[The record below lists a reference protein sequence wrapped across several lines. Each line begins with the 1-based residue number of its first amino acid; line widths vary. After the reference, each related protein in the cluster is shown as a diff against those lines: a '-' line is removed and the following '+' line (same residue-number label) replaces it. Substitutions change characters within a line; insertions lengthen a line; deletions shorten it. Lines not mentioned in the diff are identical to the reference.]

1 MKPKAKKHSGPK
13 LSDLKSKCK
22 ELDIPTSGTK
32 TILED
37 RIAAFERGEIKTITQ
52 TRDEKKAAK
61 ELKASSEKKKKEK
74 KGKKRSSG
82 KSSKSSKSNKSSKSS
97 TSTKSSKSTSSGASL
112 SELKSQLKAAGLP
125 RTGNKAELDK
135 RLAKFK
141 AEQADGKVNYNGWKL
156 PKIKDELKTRMV
168 KVKAGLNKE
177 AMIKLLQDDDAG
189 IKVEKVKLRKKT
201 KPVKEPKST
210 PEDSDS
216 DSDCYTVDENGDR
229 IDSKWGEDYNESDSD
244 CDSDSDC
251 SDCDSDSDSDS
262 TMDAAEALALL
273 RAQLNN

>member
-1 MKPKAKKHSGPK
+1 MSNTALITKLNTAINGQMCAFLDTIADKYGMTSDNLKSDWANFSGMKPKAKKHSGPK

-61 ELKASSEKKKKEK
+61 EVKASSEKKEKKEKKDK

-82 KSSKSSKSNKSSKSS
+82 KSSKSSKSSKSNKSS

-141 AEQADGKVNYNGWKL
+141 AEQADGKVNYNAWSFTIEIWSSLVLTSFIFLSWHRIHVLNSTNILHTSFGIRLGKSCSIFIL
-156 PKIKDELKTRMV
+156 SGFVLIKSSCAFPIHFSRSSFV
-168 KVKAGLNKE
+168 
-177 AMIKLLQDDDAG
+177 
-189 IKVEKVKLRKKT
+189 
-201 KPVKEPKST
+201 S
-210 PEDSDS
+210 
-216 DSDCYTVDENGDR
+216 
-229 IDSKWGEDYNESDSD
+229 
-244 CDSDSDC
+244 
-251 SDCDSDSDSDS
+251 
-262 TMDAAEALALL
+262 AEI
-273 RAQLNN
+273 